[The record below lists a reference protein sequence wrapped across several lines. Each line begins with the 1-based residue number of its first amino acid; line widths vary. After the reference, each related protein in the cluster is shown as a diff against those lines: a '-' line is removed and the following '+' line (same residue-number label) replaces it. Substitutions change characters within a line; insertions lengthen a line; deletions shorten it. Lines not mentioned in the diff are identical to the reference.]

1 MSPAPPSA
9 ADLHEKVVT
18 FPDNFL
24 LIDLCG
30 EYDRNLAEIEQ
41 ALGVQILRRGNELAI
56 IGDADAMEHASQILS
71 ALYHRLEQG
80 RSLDRG

>member
-1 MSPAPPSA
+1 MIPDLSPAQPSSA
-9 ADLHEKVVT
+9 ELLEKVVT

-41 ALGVQILRRGNELAI
+41 ALGIQIL
-56 IGDADAMEHASQILS
+56 
-71 ALYHRLEQG
+71 
-80 RSLDRG
+80 